1 MDPAATEYS
10 RKSVL
15 VILKRWDKNIAGE
28 ACSHKKSPLGRY
40 VYRKFF
46 SRMDLQQINIKV
58 FATEDSKINY
68 TNFIKVFNRWMEE
81 ADSEDYLNYADYSH
95 VDAGPGVL
103 LILKQAN
110 YSIDNA
116 YHKHGFLYNRKH
128 AVEGD
133 NADRIRQALT
143 EVLSKCE
150 QLEAAAE
157 LENAVHFNGADLLF
171 MINNRHIA
179 PNTSEIEESVQA
191 ELTPVLQQM
200 YGGDDFTVER
210 TSEDARERFALR
222 ISANSDKPISEL
234 LSNLGG

>member
-1 MDPAATEYS
+1 MFIGNFLAEWIYNRLTL
-10 RKSVL
+10 R
-15 VILKRWDKNIAGE
+15 
-28 ACSHKKSPLGRY
+28 
-40 VYRKFF
+40 F
-46 SRMDLQQINIKV
+46 S
-58 FATEDSKINY
+58 ATEDSKINY

-116 YHKHGFLYNRKH
+116 YYEQGFLYNRKH

-133 NADRIRQALT
+133 NADKIRQALT

-157 LENAVHFNGADLLF
+157 LEDAVHFKRCRSPVYDKQSAD
-171 MINNRHIA
+171 
-179 PNTSEIEESVQA
+179 
-191 ELTPVLQQM
+191 
-200 YGGDDFTVER
+200 R
-210 TSEDARERFALR
+210 TEY
-222 ISANSDKPISEL
+222 IGNSDIR
-234 LSNLGG
+234 

>member
-1 MDPAATEYS
+1 
-10 RKSVL
+10 
-15 VILKRWDKNIAGE
+15 
-28 ACSHKKSPLGRY
+28 
-40 VYRKFF
+40 
-46 SRMDLQQINIKV
+46 MDLQQINVKV
-58 FATEDSKINY
+58 FTTEDSKISY

-81 ADSEDYLNYADYSH
+81 ADSDDYLNYADYSH

-116 YHKHGFLYNRKH
+116 YHEHGFLYNRKH

-133 NADRIRQALT
+133 NAGKIRQALA

-150 QLEAAAE
+150 DLEGAAE
-157 LENAVHFNGADLLF
+157 LEDAVHFNGTDLLF

-179 PNTSEIEESVQA
+179 PNTSEIAAAIQA
-191 ELTPVLQQM
+191 ELTPVLEQM

-210 TSEDARERFALR
+210 TSEDPRERFALR
-222 ISANSDKPISEL
+222 ISANSDKSISEL
-234 LSNLGG
+234 LANLGD

>member
-1 MDPAATEYS
+1 M
-10 RKSVL
+10 L
-15 VILKRWDKNIAGE
+15 VIKISRVKPALTRKAP
-28 ACSHKKSPLGRY
+28 SGRY

-46 SRMDLQQINIKV
+46 TRMDLQQINVKV
-58 FATEDSKINY
+58 FTTEDSKINY

-116 YHKHGFLYNRKH
+116 YHEHGFLYNRKH

-157 LENAVHFNGADLLF
+157 LENAVHFNGASLLF

-179 PNTSEIEESVQA
+179 PNTSEIAASIQA

-222 ISANSDKPISEL
+222 ISASSDKPISEL
-234 LSNLGG
+234 LSNLGA